1 MGRFENVLTHVPPKK
16 RGERKDFHM
25 ETRLAISALRDL
37 DEQVLL
43 SGHEEISKRIN
54 AAIQEIKDIERAI
67 EIARGKK

>member
-1 MGRFENVLTHVPPKK
+1 
-16 RGERKDFHM
+16 M